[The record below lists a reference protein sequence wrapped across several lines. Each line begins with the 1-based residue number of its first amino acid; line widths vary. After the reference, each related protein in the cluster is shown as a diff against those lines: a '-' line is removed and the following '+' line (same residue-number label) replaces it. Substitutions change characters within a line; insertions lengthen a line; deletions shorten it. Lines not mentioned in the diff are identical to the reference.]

1 MSWSEGVAVEIGRVA
16 NWGSRFLAPA
26 MPWIFLSLRRAL
38 IPTICWVILAAVFF
52 VVPQSR
58 EVLHGLSE
66 APVSS
71 IYDYTQDAAADVN
84 FWALLSY
91 VLTATLLS
99 FAIWYCARLLCTVDA
114 VNATPRV
121 LGRGVGKTHLEQATT
136 WLPRILGVS
145 SLAAAVAALEY
156 ANLTPQLS
164 QGMALTA
171 VGASVIGPLA
181 FSCVFLREATD
192 RTWRWIALSLIGA
205 IAAVCGGAVVIH
217 QAEKWRVWTW
227 CLTTAVLPTVMAIFL
242 VKRRALL
249 EWRGWDTTGMN
260 VPTRS
265 FGEVVV
271 AVSVMLIAGVIA
283 LLALAFSGPF
293 VVRGFGSAASVLLFL
308 ASAALFVTAL
318 QLVVRRLSR
327 DVPGLTTAS
336 LLLVSVLVALIG
348 SESLGTEQLN
358 TKPASTIASPAVQA
372 SAAAAAQPAD
382 SGSAMSQGPAS
393 AKSPHVLVNAY
404 GGGLRAAVFTA
415 EFLAQADD
423 ATCGE
428 FGESIAAVSGVSGGS
443 LGLATYLV
451 ARQEF
456 KARGGWKDCDKPT
469 DTARTPL
476 TDLVTRALVQDH
488 LSTAIA
494 RMLAV
499 DTPHF
504 PGSPVRGQALL
515 DSWQSALVRA
525 FDPKSEADE
534 PVALALPLGQLTGG
548 TRRPVQAYFSA
559 TDADTGHIVW
569 FSNQDQGVVF
579 NNAKPGESAKA
590 VPQLPVGQAVLQ
602 SARFPIVSPAGAFD
616 FPGSNRMRL
625 VDGGYA
631 DNSGTTTLKYAI
643 EHSPIGAIPR
653 ESRVLIDIDG
663 NPPDESRCIST
674 SGRPPI
680 LTAVRGLLQAR
691 SAHAALAVEQI
702 KSSLANPIVKAQ
714 LDLEAV
720 FGVPAAGDARNSPQ
734 CEKVR
739 RSQQAPLGWYVSY
752 GAARMMAK
760 SAEFAVA
767 DMLKQLQIPRRTM
780 PEVVVADGARS

>member
-1 MSWSEGVAVEIGRVA
+1 
-16 NWGSRFLAPA
+16 

-38 IPTICWVILAAVFF
+38 IPTICWVILAVAFF

-71 IYDYTQDAAADVN
+71 IYDYTQDAAAHVN

-91 VLTATLLS
+91 LLTATLLS

-136 WLPRILGVS
+136 WLPRGLGVS

-171 VGASVIGPLA
+171 VGASVLGPLA
-181 FSCVFLREATD
+181 FSCLFFKEAAD
-192 RTWRWIALSLIGA
+192 RTWRWIALSAIGA
-205 IAAVCGGAVVIH
+205 IAAVWGGAVVIH
-217 QAEKWRVWTW
+217 HAEKWRVWTW
-227 CLTTAVLPTVMAIFL
+227 CLATAVLPTVMAIFL

-271 AVSVMLIAGVIA
+271 AVSVMLFAGVVA

-348 SESLGTEQLN
+348 SESLGTEQLSA
-358 TKPASTIASPAVQA
+358 TPASTFASPAVQ
-372 SAAAAAQPAD
+372 S
-382 SGSAMSQGPAS
+382 S
-393 AKSPHVLVNAY
+393 AKSPYVLVNAY

-451 ARQEF
+451 VRQEF
-456 KARGGWKDCDKPT
+456 KARGGWKDCGKPT
-469 DTARTPL
+469 DTTRTPL

-504 PGSPVRGQALL
+504 PGSPARGQALL
-515 DSWQSALVRA
+515 DSWQSAIVRA

-534 PVALALPLGQLTGG
+534 SVALALPLGQLTGG

-569 FSNQDQGVVF
+569 FSNQDRGVVF
-579 NNAKPGESAKA
+579 NNATPGESAKA
-590 VPQLPVGQAVLQ
+590 VPQLSLGQAVLH

-616 FPGSNRMRL
+616 FPGGNRMRL

-643 EHSPIGAIPR
+643 EHSTIGATPK
-653 ESRVLIDIDG
+653 ESRVLVDIDG

-674 SGRPPI
+674 HGRPPV

-702 KSSLANPIVKAQ
+702 KSSLGKPIVKAQ

-720 FGVPAAGDARNSPQ
+720 FGVPAAGDVRDSPQ

-760 SAEFAVA
+760 SAELAVA

-780 PEVVVADGARS
+780 PEVVVADGTRP